1 MRRLPPRTP
10 PRASRSPLGSSP
22 AIGAGWA
29 LIGVALGV
37 LVVSIIS
44 ASPAAAAEPTTNALD
59 GIVRLYQQ
67 NAQKWEAT
75 LATYAQTLFWLLAA
89 IEMSYAA
96 IRLAF
101 RGADV
106 SEWMAELVN
115 QILFI
120 GFFLALLVNS
130 SAWAAAIVNS
140 FRTAANEAV
149 QASGGTSLIAPSDIF
164 AIGLSM
170 ANKVLDQSSIWSPG
184 SSVGLIIFALVLLIC
199 FALIAAFL
207 VLALVESYVV
217 ISAGILFMG
226 FGGSRWTKD
235 YALKMVTYALS
246 VGAKLFVLQLLI
258 GLGQQIFNALL
269 QNFETNTSDLLVSV
283 GSAIVMLALTKII
296 PDMIQGLING
306 TQISGGGALAGVAGG
321 AAGVGWGAFKGGIGA
336 GMVTARSSALASEQM
351 QDARMSGSFGPGRVV
366 RMAGNTA
373 MAAGDTLGMRLSGRI
388 HYGTW
393 AGQMAEALKERT
405 VDRQAARSASEP
417 AQPQGSV
424 TGRGQPAQRSQP
436 PPPSQAGNPSKKP

>member
-1 MRRLPPRTP
+1 MGLSLPARTP
-10 PRASRSPLGSSP
+10 SPPFP
-22 AIGAGWA
+22 AAQAPFLRVREGGAIVS
-29 LIGVALGV
+29 LVLGV
-37 LVVSIIS
+37 LVLAVLS
-44 ASPAAAAEPTTNALD
+44 ANPAAAAEPTANSLD
-59 GIVRLYQQ
+59 AIVKLYQQ
-67 NAQKWEAT
+67 NAQKWETT
-75 LATYAQTLFWLLAA
+75 LANYAQTLFWLLAA

-101 RGADV
+101 RGADI

-130 SAWAAAIVNS
+130 SAWAKAIVDS
-140 FRTAANEAV
+140 FRTAANQAV
-149 QASGGTSLIAPSDIF
+149 QASGGTGLIAPSDIF
-164 AIGLSM
+164 AIGLTM
-170 ANKVLDQSSIWSPG
+170 ANKVLDQASIWSP
-184 SSVGLIIFALVLLIC
+184 SSSAGLIIFALVLLIC

-235 YALKMVTYALS
+235 YALKLITYALS

-269 QNFETNTSDLLVSV
+269 QNFEANTSDLLVSV

-306 TQISGGGALAGVAGG
+306 TQVSGGSALAGVATG
-321 AAGVGWGAFKGGIGA
+321 AVGVGWGAFKGSVGA
-336 GMVTARSSALASEQM
+336 GMVAARSSALASEQM

-366 RMAGNTA
+366 RMAGNTVV
-373 MAAGDTLGMRLSGRI
+373 AAADTLGMRLSGRI

-405 VDRQAARSASEP
+405 VDRQAARTASQP
-417 AQPQGSV
+417 AQPQGTV
-424 TGRGQPAQRSQP
+424 TGGGHP
-436 PPPSQAGNPSKKP
+436 PPPNQAGKPPKKP

>member
-1 MRRLPPRTP
+1 MPVKPANPPLRFAVSMPRRALV
-10 PRASRSPLGSSP
+10 LG
-22 AIGAGWA
+22 A
-29 LIGVALGV
+29 VALTLLPGG
-37 LVVSIIS
+37 
-44 ASPAAAAEPTTNALD
+44 PAVAAEATTNALD
-59 GIVRLYQQ
+59 AIVQLYQQ
-67 NAQKWEAT
+67 KAQSWEST
-75 LATYAQTLFWLLAA
+75 LSNYAQTLFWLLAA

-130 SAWAAAIVNS
+130 SAWAAAIINS
-140 FRTAANEAV
+140 FRTAANQAV
-149 QASGGTSLIAPSDIF
+149 QASGGTGLIAPSDIF
-164 AIGLSM
+164 AIGLNM
-170 ANKVLDQSSIWSPG
+170 ANKVLDQSSIWSP
-184 SSVGLIIFALVLLIC
+184 SASVGLILFALVLLIC

-235 YALKMVTYALS
+235 YALKLIIYALS

-258 GLGQQIFNALL
+258 GLGQQIFNSLI

-306 TQISGGGALAGVAGG
+306 TQVSGGGALVGVATG
-321 AAGVGWGAFKGGIGA
+321 AVGVGWGAFKGSVGA
-336 GMVTARSSALASEQM
+336 GMVAARSSALASEQM
-351 QDARMSGSFGPGRVV
+351 QDARMTGRFGPGRVV
-366 RMAGNTA
+366 RMAGNTV

-405 VDRQAARSASEP
+405 VDRQAARAASQP
-417 AQPQGSV
+417 SQPQGSV
-424 TGRGQPAQRSQP
+424 TGAGQTAPPGQPGKP
-436 PPPSQAGNPSKKP
+436 PKKP